1 MILTNIKAPVFTNIE
16 ASERVIKGLLN
27 NADDLSALNSGTYLT
42 TRLPNIILDLRHIG
56 LEIEIELHKTPSGKR
71 YGIYRLVDTKTNLK
85 KTHELLEYVQ
95 GKLSGR
101 EASTI

>member
-1 MILTNIKAPVFTNIE
+1 MIFTNIE
-16 ASERVIKGLLN
+16 AAERVIKGLLN
-27 NADDLSALNSGTYLT
+27 GEDNLSALNSGAYLT

-56 LEIEIELHKTPSGKR
+56 LEIEIEFHKTPSGKR

-95 GKLSGR
+95 GRLSGR
-101 EASTI
+101 EAPTI